1 MRRQE
6 ALGAAR
12 ERAAAARARGAYA
25 DDLERFRVA
34 PAQSP
39 GLEQLLEWAVIEP
52 DVDELRSTRRLGAPI
67 TLAKRT
73 LYRALRQYNA
83 QVLSQQTRFN
93 LVVAMH
99 VAQLSDRVTRLEERA
114 GGSGGGADRTSR

>member
-1 MRRQE
+1 VRRQE
-6 ALGAAR
+6 ALGVAR

>member
-1 MRRQE
+1 VRPQE
-6 ALGAAR
+6 ALAAAR
-12 ERAAAARARGAYA
+12 ERAAAALARGAYA

-52 DVDELRSTRRLGAPI
+52 DADELRSTRRLGAPI
-67 TLAKRT
+67 TLVKRT

-99 VAQLSDRVTRLEERA
+99 VAQLTARVTRLEERSA
-114 GGSGGGADRTSR
+114 GPGGPDHGPR

>member
-52 DVDELRSTRRLGAPI
+52 DADELRSTRRLGAPI
-67 TLAKRT
+67 TLVKRT

-114 GGSGGGADRTSR
+114 GGSGGGADRASR

>member
-1 MRRQE
+1 MRPQE
-6 ALGAAR
+6 ALAAAR

-114 GGSGGGADRTSR
+114 GGSEGGADRASR

>member
-1 MRRQE
+1 VRPQE

-52 DVDELRSTRRLGAPI
+52 DADELRSTRRLGAPI
-67 TLAKRT
+67 TLVKRT

-114 GGSGGGADRTSR
+114 GGSGGGADRASR